1 MNESVSD
8 WLAEK
13 VGPEGLVVASDIDT
27 RFLYRLSLPNVEVR
41 KIDVTSDPL
50 GEGYDLV
57 CGRAFLHH
65 IPQRIDVLEGLRKRS
80 GRAAAS

>member
-1 MNESVSD
+1 MNEPVSD

-27 RFLYRLSLPNVEVR
+27 RFLDRLSLPNLEVR

-50 GEGYDLV
+50 GEGYTTFRNGSTCSED
-57 CGRAFLHH
+57 
-65 IPQRIDVLEGLRKRS
+65 LRKRLS